1 MRPRR
6 CELRLIDPLV
16 GAGYIGDYA
25 KMWFAIPIPARQWIS
40 VATQRRLVGRWCIFC
55 GVRRNMMVLRTGCL
69 LAGAFAAGAAAI
81 PAASAQT
88 YPSRPLR
95 IVVPFVAGGT
105 TDIFARM
112 VAQHLN
118 ETWKQP
124 VVIDNRAGAASN
136 IGTELV
142 ARASADGY
150 TLLMA
155 SPGFVINS
163 SLHKRAGFDPLK
175 DFAAI
180 AMVAITPLVVTVH
193 PAVPAK
199 TLAELIELA
208 RRQPGKLNFAS
219 AGSSTHLAA
228 ELLKSRANIDITHI
242 PYKGTAPA
250 TADLIGGQVQ
260 MMMDNIQAV
269 LPHLRGGRLRGLAVT
284 SLTRATQA
292 PELPTVAESGYA
304 GFQAASWFGLTVP
317 AGTPPAV
324 VEKLNR
330 EVNTALE
337 RDDVRNRMNGM
348 GAEPGKG
355 TPKDFRRFIEQE
367 TQKWAKLIAAIG
379 IAEK

>member
-1 MRPRR
+1 MP
-6 CELRLIDPLV
+6 CGINSLRWHDSLGFKAVILTVLI
-16 GAGYIGDYA
+16 GAHALSIVSTV
-25 KMWFAIPIPARQWIS
+25 Q
-40 VATQRRLVGRWCIFC
+40 
-55 GVRRNMMVLRTGCL
+55 
-69 LAGAFAAGAAAI
+69 
-81 PAASAQT
+81 AQA
-88 YPSRPLR
+88 YPTRPLR

-112 VAQHLN
+112 AAQHLN
-118 ETWKQP
+118 ESWKQP
-124 VVIDNRAGAASN
+124 VVIDNRAGAAGN

-142 ARASADGY
+142 AKATPDGY

-175 DFAAI
+175 DFAPVI
-180 AMVAITPLVVTVH
+180 FVALTPLVVTVH
-193 PAVPAK
+193 PAVAAK

-228 ELLKSRANIDITHI
+228 ELLKSRANIEITHI

-260 MMMDNIQAV
+260 MMLDNIQAV
-269 LPHLRGGRLRGLAVT
+269 LPHIRGGRLRGLAVT
-284 SLTRATQA
+284 SPQRAAQA

-304 GFQAASWFGLTVP
+304 GFQAASWFGLTAP

-324 VEKLNR
+324 VEQLNR
-330 EVNTALE
+330 EMNRMLA
-337 RDDVRNRMNGM
+337 RNDVRSRMASI
-348 GAEPGKG
+348 GADPGSG
-355 TPKDFRRFIEQE
+355 SAQDFRRFIEQE
-367 TQKWAKLIAAIG
+367 TDKWAKLIHSIG
-379 IAEK
+379 LREQ